1 MPESTNKLGHKIGN
15 RGSRTRRAILDAL
28 RQLLNSRHLGEI
40 RPADISTAAEVS
52 AATFYTYFKT
62 VEEAVLMLCEEA
74 SEDFQQL
81 AKHIHS
87 DWSGDRAFEAVRAYV
102 LDVLALWDEHGP
114 VLRVEHMLADKGE
127 PLFAESRI
135 KRLRRLHL
143 ALERRIAQARANGL
157 HPVGLNPKLASY
169 ETANL
174 VESVAAGFTLMR
186 RADTPEAIV
195 DTTTHIVLKLTT
207 GR

>member
-1 MPESTNKLGHKIGN
+1 MPDTKNKLGHTIRS
-15 RGSRTRRAILDAL
+15 RGARTRRAILDAL
-28 RQLLNSRHLGEI
+28 RQLLNHRHLGEI
-40 RPADISTAAEVS
+40 RPADVAQAAKVS
-52 AATFYTYFKT
+52 APTFYTYFKT
-62 VEEAVLMLCEEA
+62 VEEAVLMLCEESA
-74 SEDFQQL
+74 EDFQRL
-81 AKHIHS
+81 ATHIHA
-87 DWSGDRAFEAVRAYV
+87 DWSGDRGFEAVRAYI
-102 LDVLALWDEHGP
+102 LDVLSLWDEHGP

-127 PLFAESRI
+127 PDFAETRI

-157 HPVGLNPKLASY
+157 HPVGLNARLASY

-195 DTTTHIVLKLTT
+195 DTTAHIVLKLTT

>member
-1 MPESTNKLGHKIGN
+1 MPDNKNKLGHKIGN
-15 RGSRTRRAILDAL
+15 RGARTRRAILDAL
-28 RQLLNSRHLGEI
+28 RHLLNHHHLGEI
-40 RPADISTAAEVS
+40 RPADIAAAAEVS
-52 AATFYTYFKT
+52 APTYYTYFKT
-62 VEEAVLMLCEEA
+62 VEEAVLVLCEEA
-74 SEDFQQL
+74 AEDFQGL
-81 AKHIHS
+81 AKHIHA
-87 DWSGDRAFEAVRAYV
+87 DWSGERAFECVRAYV
-102 LDVLALWDEHGP
+102 HDVLALWDDHGP

-127 PLFAESRI
+127 PGFAETRI

-157 HPVGLNPKLASY
+157 HPVGLNPRLTSY

-174 VESVAAGFTLMR
+174 VESVAAGFALMR
-186 RADTPEAIV
+186 RADTPEAII